1 MQQVATSASGEEV
14 IRSCCKMIGKT
25 LLLKSV
31 FLTSLVMWED
41 VFLCVLPRSLQS
53 VQSAELVVFWKCGAR
68 GRTPPSH
75 SRISCAFICL
85 SSWDTWQLE
94 GEGS

>member
-1 MQQVATSASGEEV
+1 MQQVATSASGEV
-14 IRSCCKMIGKT
+14 ILSCCKMIGKT

-31 FLTSLVMWED
+31 FLTSLVVWED
-41 VFLCVLPRSLQS
+41 VLLCVLPRSLQS

-75 SRISCAFICL
+75 SHISCAFICL
-85 SSWDTWQLE
+85 SS
-94 GEGS
+94 